1 MRTCQPD
8 RNWSGTEPFCQSQ
21 FSHICYFPPT
31 FIGIA
36 KTVHESIPSGAHKEK
51 ERLTSTYTRG
61 SHLVI
66 AGETALPCMEATK
79 CLQTASLHCV

>member
-1 MRTCQPD
+1 MFLWQKMAEGEY
-8 RNWSGTEPFCQSQ
+8 NGSVQ
-21 FSHICYFPPT
+21 
-31 FIGIA
+31 A
-36 KTVHESIPSGAHKEK
+36 GAHKEK
-51 ERLTSTYTRG
+51 ERPTSTYTRG

>member
-1 MRTCQPD
+1 MLEATKHL
-8 RNWSGTEPFCQSQ
+8 S
-21 FSHICYFPPT
+21 FSELLLYLLECSHVRYNILQLNLNLYSYVT
-31 FIGIA
+31 
-36 KTVHESIPSGAHKEK
+36 SGAHKEK